1 MKVAVF
7 PGSFDPIT
15 WGHIDL
21 IKRSLAIFD
30 KVVVLVAK
38 NKSKKYLLSDVERFS
53 LTKDVISS
61 LNFLNVFVDRYSGF
75 IVDYALI
82 NSIKFIVRGI
92 RAFNDFDI
100 EFERYLI
107 NNKLN
112 FKIDTIFLPSS
123 AEHLYVRS
131 EFVKELMMKKDVD
144 LSHFV
149 PELVFN
155 RLKSKFIDK

>member
-1 MKVAVF
+1 MAQKKFLKISIEDLGFLDMKVAVF

-61 LNFLNVFVDRYSGF
+61 LNF
-75 IVDYALI
+75 
-82 NSIKFIVRGI
+82 
-92 RAFNDFDI
+92 
-100 EFERYLI
+100 
-107 NNKLN
+107 
-112 FKIDTIFLPSS
+112 
-123 AEHLYVRS
+123 
-131 EFVKELMMKKDVD
+131 
-144 LSHFV
+144 
-149 PELVFN
+149 
-155 RLKSKFIDK
+155 

>member
-92 RAFNDFDI
+92 RA
-100 EFERYLI
+100 
-107 NNKLN
+107 
-112 FKIDTIFLPSS
+112 SC
-123 AEHLYVRS
+123 
-131 EFVKELMMKKDVD
+131 
-144 LSHFV
+144 
-149 PELVFN
+149 
-155 RLKSKFIDK
+155 